1 MPLST
6 EQAEPATQTRFVG
19 GTRSGLA
26 SGFRVVSLCTLLSR
40 ILGLFRDMALAA
52 LFGAGPILDAFTV
65 AFRIPNLA
73 RQLFGEGALTSA
85 FLPIFV
91 RELQADDA
99 AAARRMATAVFVA
112 LAAAL
117 LGIVAAAELLLA
129 GMLTSASLS
138 HDVRLLLELLSILTP
153 YLLFIC
159 LAALAGAVLHSL
171 RHFTWPALLP
181 VVLNLV
187 WLAGTALA
195 PMLFSEP
202 VPRIRFI
209 SACLV
214 AAGGGQLGI
223 ALGVLRRRGFT
234 FAPDWRQA
242 APRVRE
248 VFLAMLPVVLGFSVG
263 QFNAMFDSLIAWGAG
278 NTPLGQWLPVP
289 IDAGT
294 ASALYFGQRMYQFP
308 LGVFGVALGTVLFPL
323 LAAHAQSGNHAGLRG
338 DLSYGVRLTIAIGIP
353 ASVGLVALSGPI
365 TALLF
370 QHGEFDAED
379 ARLTSRMVA
388 IYGASVWAYI
398 SLLIIH
404 RGFYAIGDRSTPVR
418 LGVAIVPINFM
429 LNLTLLW
436 FIGGEGLAAGTA
448 SAAGVQA
455 AAALWLLQVRTGRLQ
470 WPAIRRTSLLALLCT
485 AVMAAACLSIQ
496 TLLPRGDALWL
507 RALAVLAPLLAG
519 VLAYLGAARLVRL
532 TEPWD
537 LLRGDSK
544 SRFGE
549 DPA

>member
-1 MPLST
+1 M
-6 EQAEPATQTRFVG
+6 TQTVSESIESTQAGARAA
-19 GTRSGLA
+19 LA

-40 ILGLFRDMALAA
+40 ILGLVRDMALAA

-91 RELQADDA
+91 REMQAGDA
-99 AAARRMATAVFVA
+99 RASRRMATAVFVT

-117 LGIVAAAELLLA
+117 LTIVAIAELLLA
-129 GMLTSASLS
+129 AVLISTNLS
-138 HDVRLLLELLSILTP
+138 SDARLLLELLAILTP

-159 LAALAGAVLHSL
+159 LAALGSAVLHSL

-181 VVLNLV
+181 VVLNLI
-187 WLAGTALA
+187 WLAGTGLA
-195 PMLFSEP
+195 PWLFTEP
-202 VPRIRFI
+202 VHRIRFI

-214 AAGGGQLGI
+214 AAGVAQLGI
-223 ALGVLRRRGFT
+223 AVGVLSRRGFT
-234 FAPDWRQA
+234 FAPDWKRA

-263 QFNAMFDSLIAWGAG
+263 QFNTMFDSLIAWAAG
-278 NTPLGQWLPVP
+278 NTPLGEMLPVP
-289 IDAGT
+289 IDSGT

-323 LAAHAQSGNHAGLRG
+323 LASHAQAGDQAALRG

-353 ASVGLVALSGPI
+353 ASVGLVVLSGPI

-370 QHGEFDAED
+370 QHGQFDADD

-398 SLLIIH
+398 ALLIIN
-404 RGFYAIGDRSTPVR
+404 RGFYAVGDRMTPVR
-418 LGVAIVPINFM
+418 VGLAIVP
-429 LNLTLLW
+429 LNLVLNLVLLW
-436 FIGGEGLAAGTA
+436 IAGGAGLAIGTA
-448 SAAGVQA
+448 TAAGIQA
-455 AAALWLLQVRTGRLQ
+455 LLALGLLQVRTGRLT
-470 WPAIRRTSLLALLCT
+470 WSAICRTLWLALLCT
-485 AVMAAACLSIQ
+485 ALMTGACLIVQ
-496 TLLPRGDALWL
+496 WLLPRGETLPL
-507 RALAVLAPLLAG
+507 RALAVLAPLAAGLAAYLAG
-519 VLAYLGAARLVRL
+519 AALL
-532 TEPWD
+532 KLSEPWD
-537 LLRGDSK
+537 LLRREGGSP
-544 SRFGE
+544 SGAVLR
-549 DPA
+549 